1 MLSYGERSYHVRGMC
16 RSQLLHRVCSVML
29 SLHPQIA
36 QQRGAIR
43 SISLLKKLIIR
54 YLVCFVNAHTND
66 SHIETSAHSEFDEF
80 HCSFIFVASFYGR
93 IFSVL

>member
-16 RSQLLHRVCSVML
+16 RSQLLHSVCSVML

-54 YLVCFVNAHTND
+54 
-66 SHIETSAHSEFDEF
+66 
-80 HCSFIFVASFYGR
+80 
-93 IFSVL
+93 